1 MSMNRIFLIGAVLAS
16 LMATGCAS
24 IVNDSNAP
32 IRVETFNQAGK
43 EVKDMECKV
52 ENDYGVQTVKTPGT
66 ISVHRSSKDL
76 QIVCSKPGERD
87 AKGVAISR
95 ANAGLA
101 GNIIFGGGIGAIIDH
116 NKGTAYTYPQWIRLV
131 VDKLMTFDRRID
143 TDGAP
148 NLGSGTVIGLKT
160 PARPGATE
168 STTGSSATA
177 SARPVAL
184 EDLDALLPKKQ

>member
-1 MSMNRIFLIGAVLAS
+1 MNRIFLLAVLLAS
-16 LMATGCAS
+16 VMATGCAS

-32 IRVETFNQAGK
+32 VRIETFNLAGK

-66 ISVHRSSKDL
+66 INVHRSSKDL
-76 QIVCSKPGERD
+76 QIVCTKPGEGD

-101 GNIIFGGGIGAIIDH
+101 GNLIFGGGIGAIIDH

-143 TDGAP
+143 KDGTP
-148 NLGSGTVIGLKT
+148 NLGSGTVIARS
-160 PARPGATE
+160 PARPGTADPK
-168 STTGSSATA
+168 GGPSSATA
-177 SARPVAL
+177 SVRPVAL
-184 EDLDALLPKKQ
+184 EDLDALLPKK

>member
-1 MSMNRIFLIGAVLAS
+1 MNRIFLLGVLLAS

-24 IVNDSNAP
+24 IVNDSSAP

-43 EVKDMECKV
+43 EVKDMQCKL

-66 ISVHRSSKDL
+66 LNVHRSSKDL
-76 QIVCSKPGERD
+76 QIVCTKPGEGD
-87 AKGVAISR
+87 AKGIAISR

-116 NKGTAYTYPQWIRLV
+116 NKGTAYTYPQWVRLV
-131 VDKLMTFDRRID
+131 VDKLITFDRRID
-143 TDGAP
+143 KDGAP
-148 NLGSGTVIGLKT
+148 NLGTGTVIGSRT
-160 PARPGATE
+160 PARPGTTE
-168 STTGSSATA
+168 SGTGSSATA